1 MINLDSL
8 NPKQLEAVTSMKNTM
23 VVASAGTGKTRVL
36 TYHLAYLLSKGIEPT
51 NIYAFTFTNKAARE
65 MKKRAL
71 NLNYKA
77 RQAYV
82 STFHSYFYDC
92 LNTYA
97 ENIGFEYP
105 ISIIDDDD
113 KINIL
118 RGIIKELNLE
128 LLDKDVKQIISNI
141 KNFTNFDL
149 PIKQNFEILQV
160 FYIYQERLRRCNR
173 MDFDDL
179 QYYMYQLIISN
190 VNIRCSLQEDFKYIL
205 IDESQDVNNIQFKI
219 IDILGT
225 HSKQI
230 FIVGDQ
236 DQCIYSFRGSNL
248 KNMDTFRLMH
258 KAKVIILEEN
268 YRSTEAILKCA
279 NDVIKNNLNRIEKS
293 LFTSNSVNDFKITY
307 KPYRTSEDEA
317 RFASA
322 VINLAIQ
329 NGYQYEDIAILYR
342 NNRLSHPF
350 EKQFII
356 DKIPFKVFG
365 AYPFFKHKEIK
376 SLLNVYTLINN
387 PRDDVAFN
395 LVCKYP
401 KRFISEELLTKLI
414 NKQKKNR
421 VSLYDNLMILY
432 NEDEKDFLTI
442 IRQLHQKFDE
452 LSPEEFFDLI
462 LETFEY
468 KERITKEQKAQEK
481 LNRIQEFKEY
491 ISSIPYG
498 SDNKK
503 RTMEFINNIYLD
515 DSKGERSEGVKLM
528 TIHQSKG
535 LEFKIV
541 ILVDLNEG
549 ILPVDSRSINT
560 IEEERRIFYVG
571 ITRAKER
578 LFITSAERHFINGRT
593 KYLAH
598 SSFLKE
604 ITDI

>member
-36 TYHLAYLLSKGIEPT
+36 TYHLAYLLSKGIDPT

-71 NLNYKA
+71 DLNYKA

-97 ENIGFEYP
+97 EHIGFEYP

-149 PIKQNFEILQV
+149 PLKQNFEILQV
-160 FYIYQERLRRCNR
+160 FYKYQERLRRCNR

-293 LFTSNSVNDFKITY
+293 LFTSKSVNDFKITY
-307 KPYRTSEDEA
+307 KPYRTPEDEA

-442 IRQLHQKFDE
+442 ISQLQQKFDE

-549 ILPVDSRSINT
+549 ILPADSRSINT

>member
-1 MINLDSL
+1 MINLESL

-36 TYHLAYLLSKGIEPT
+36 TYHLAYLLSKGIEPS
-51 NIYAFTFTNKAARE
+51 NIYAFTFTNKAAKE
-65 MKKRAL
+65 MKERAVT
-71 NLNYKA
+71 LNYRA
-77 RQAYV
+77 RQTYI
-82 STFHSYFYDC
+82 STFHSFFYDC
-92 LNTYA
+92 LNTYS
-97 ENIGFEYP
+97 EFVGFEYP

-118 RGIIKELNLE
+118 RDIIKELNLE

-141 KNFTNFDL
+141 KNFTDFDL
-149 PIKQNFEILQV
+149 PLKQNLEILQV
-160 FYIYQERLRRCNR
+160 FYKYQEKLKRCNR

-179 QYYMYQLIISN
+179 QYYMYNLILSN
-190 VNIRCSLQEDFKYIL
+190 VDIRQLLQKDFKYIL

-219 IDILGT
+219 IDLLGT
-225 HSKQI
+225 HAKQI

-293 LFTSNSVNDFKITY
+293 LFTNTSVNDFKITY
-307 KPYRTSEDEA
+307 KPYRTPEDEA

-322 VINLAIQ
+322 VINLACQ
-329 NGYQYEDIAILYR
+329 NGYKYEDIAILYR
-342 NNRLSHPF
+342 NNNLSHPF

-356 DKIPFKVFG
+356 DKIPFKVYG

-387 PRDDVAFN
+387 PRDDIAFN

-401 KRFISEELLTKLI
+401 KRFVSEQLLAKLI

-421 VSLYDNLMILY
+421 SSLYDNLMMLQD
-432 NEDEKDFLTI
+432 EDEKDFLTI
-442 IRQLHQKFDE
+442 IRILQTKFDE
-452 LSPEEFFDLI
+452 LAPEEFIDLV
-462 LETFEY
+462 LESFEY
-468 KERITKEQKAQEK
+468 KERITKEQRTQEK
-481 LNRIQEFKEY
+481 LNRIAEFKDY

-498 SDNKK
+498 SENKK
-503 RTMEFINNIYLD
+503 RTMEVINNIYLD
-515 DSKGERSEGVKLM
+515 DSTGEKREGVKLM

-549 ILPVDSRSINT
+549 ILPSNSHLINT
-560 IEEERRIFYVG
+560 LEEERRIFYVG